1 METQWVLLCATYLIV
16 VCQCKIHHTVWLPAG
31 KQISLPCKLRALKE
45 HESPERWVE
54 QNEELEVNFSA
65 NSIAAWY
72 DRLGRLIHVGEILLV
87 HVAKFEA
94 SEISVTQYVL
104 RETPPTEKQMSLIP
118 EFRGWIGGANQLL
131 QVKHIDSVTC
141 IELQTSTVVGFR
153 KPWKALQRKSRV
165 GREVVFTFKIYVQPI
180 IIWEY
185 AVSSWILMENT
196 SVMPRLVE
204 EWCQDQR
211 PYGRQFHQTCEGIYQ
226 ERKTFL
232 QPTLFGTSNSTST
245 IAFFEIG
252 VGINLSARL
261 LHVLA
266 DPASKELGYLHA
278 RLQHSL
284 NMYILE
290 GLENYIQDGDLAQK
304 LVLAT
309 RTHYVCP
316 PGSFTLQR
324 KPVVINLTVDKLMNR
339 TLETSSASVLI
350 DHKLLCYPCPDGK
363 ATTAYTFSEECSD
376 CPRGYYRGETGW
388 PSSAG
393 CLRCPEGFTTD
404 GVGGK
409 SIEDCRLNAG
419 ALTRSIL
426 RYVLHLLFALEKII
440 AGETG
445 PDTQTRS
452 LALEQRSAWAWLG
465 RISGRVWI
473 YCAIYCLVSSYLAA
487 KAIHRLHVYLRLKA
501 LIRKQY
507 GLLLRATMIGQ
518 INLVSHIKQRMKQDI
533 KEDPN
538 DTLAHGATVEVSG
551 VRESIQNEK
560 MKKSRSFPFN
570 S

>member
-1 METQWVLLCATYLIV
+1 MGTLWVLLCATYLIV

-31 KQISLPCKLRALKE
+31 KQISLPCKLRALKK
-45 HESPERWVE
+45 HKSPELWVE

-72 DRLGRLIHVGEILLV
+72 DRLGRLIHVGEVLLV

-104 RETPPTEKQMSLIP
+104 RETPPTAKQMSLIP

-131 QVKHIDSVTC
+131 QVNHIDSVTC

-153 KPWKALQRKSRV
+153 KPWQALQRKSRV
-165 GREVVFTFKIYVQPI
+165 GREIVFTFKIYVQPI
-180 IIWEY
+180 IVWQY
-185 AVSSWILMENT
+185 AVPSWILMENA

-226 ERKTFL
+226 GFKTFP
-232 QPTLFGTSNSTST
+232 QQTRFGASNSSST
-245 IAFFEIG
+245 MPFLEIG

-266 DPASKELGYLHA
+266 DPTTKELGYLHA

-290 GLENYIQDGDLAQK
+290 GLEDYIQDEDLAQK
-304 LVLAT
+304 LVLAA
-309 RTHYVCP
+309 RTQYLCP
-316 PGSFTLQR
+316 PGSFTLRR
-324 KPVVINLTVDKLMNR
+324 KPEVINLTFDKLMNR

-350 DHKLLCYPCPDGK
+350 DDKLLCYPCPDGK
-363 ATTAYTFSEECSD
+363 ATTAYTFNEECST

-404 GVGGK
+404 GVGEE
-409 SIEDCRLNAG
+409 SIADCQLNAG

-426 RYVLHLLFALEKII
+426 HYVLHLLFTLEKII

-465 RISGRVWI
+465 RIRKKFWI
-473 YCAIYCLVSSYLAA
+473 YCAIYCLLSSYLAA

-501 LIRKQY
+501 LIKKQC
-507 GLLLRATMIGQ
+507 GLLLKATMIGQ
-518 INLVSHIKQRMKQDI
+518 INLVSHIKQRMKQAI
-533 KEDPN
+533 KEDPT
-538 DTLAHGATVEVSG
+538 DTLGHGAPVEVSG
-551 VRESIQNEK
+551 VGESIQRGQ
-560 MKKSRSFPFN
+560 MKKSRSFPFKR
-570 S
+570 